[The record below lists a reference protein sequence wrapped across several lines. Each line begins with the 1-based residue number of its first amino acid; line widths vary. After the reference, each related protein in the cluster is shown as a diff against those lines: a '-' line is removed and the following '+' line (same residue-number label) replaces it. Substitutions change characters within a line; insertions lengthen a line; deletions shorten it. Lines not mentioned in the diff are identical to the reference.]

1 MKRTLGLLVIIVL
14 LCTSINAFSEDIDLS
29 GLSIEELAE
38 LRDRCQAEI
47 MKSDK
52 WQEVR
57 VPVGVWIVGKDIPAG
72 HWSIT
77 CAIDT
82 AYYGWGAVTY
92 CDKLDAA
99 GKGADRWGSSIYFQS
114 QVRNPESGASVEA
127 TTIDID
133 AVEGTYIIIE
143 FGAMI
148 FTPYTGKPDLG
159 FK

>member
-1 MKRTLGLLVIIVL
+1 MKKAICIIMAALLLLVQAY
-14 LCTSINAFSEDIDLS
+14 AFSENIDIS
-29 GLSIEELAE
+29 QLSIEELAE
-38 LRDRCQAEI
+38 LRDRCQMEM

-57 VPVGVWIVGKDIPAG
+57 VPVGVWEVGKDIPAG

-77 CAIDT
+77 CALDT
-82 AYYGWGAVTY
+82 AYMGWGTVTY
-92 CDKLDAA
+92 CDKLDAS
-99 GKGADRWGSSIYFQS
+99 GKDADRWGSDVYFSS

-127 TTIDID
+127 TTIDINAAD
-133 AVEGTYIIIE
+133 GAYIIID
-143 FGAMI
+143 FGAML

>member
-1 MKRTLGLLVIIVL
+1 MKKTVCILLTAILLVSCMCAL
-14 LCTSINAFSEDIDLS
+14 SESIDLS
-29 GLSIEELAE
+29 TFNIEELAK
-38 LRDRCQAEI
+38 LRDRCQMEM
-47 MKSDK
+47 MKSDQ

-57 VPVGVWIVGKDIPAG
+57 VPVGVWEVGKDIPAG

-77 CAIDT
+77 CALDT
-82 AYYGWGAVTY
+82 AYMGWGTVTY
-92 CDKLDAA
+92 CDKLKASC
-99 GKGADRWGSSIYFQS
+99 KEADRWGSDIYYQS
-114 QVRNPESGASVEA
+114 QVRNPDSKASVEA

-133 AVEGTYIIIE
+133 AVDGTFIIID